1 MRYIMM
7 NKPAGYIS
15 ARRDKTCPVV
25 MDLVPDN
32 AGLHIAG
39 RLDRDAEG
47 LLILTDD
54 GDFTFRLTRPEF
66 GIKKK
71 YFFRAFGE
79 LSEESIRKAAEG
91 GIPLGD
97 GSPSLPAEIEVKR
110 TGTVLENAE
119 YIPEADREH
128 CLKNP
133 GGPVTEGTIT
143 VSEGKFHEV
152 KLILYRLR
160 CKVFSLK
167 RLSQGDIEL
176 DEKLGP
182 GQFREFTPSEREY
195 CGKIR
200 SIYIENV

>member
-15 ARRDKTCPVV
+15 ARRDRNYPVV

-32 AGLHIAG
+32 EGLHIAG

-54 GDFTFRLTRPEF
+54 GDFTFRITRPEF
-66 GIKKK
+66 GIRKK
-71 YFFRAFGE
+71 YYFKAFGS
-79 LSEESIRKAAEG
+79 LSEEDVRKAAEG

-97 GSPSLPAEIEVKR
+97 GSPSLPADIKIEKV
-110 TGTVLENAE
+110 GTVLENIQS
-119 YIPEADREH
+119 IPEGDREH

-160 CKVFSLK
+160 CKVFRLK

-176 DEKLGP
+176 DERLGP
-182 GQFREFTPSEREY
+182 GQFREFTPHEMEY
-195 CGKIR
+195 CARIR